1 MKFQFITSVA
11 AVLLSSGH
19 GVFAAEE
26 VSCCCWS
33 SLRLRAQT
41 SPAAAVALLLLLLL
55 LVSMCFTCSSV
66 CLSAFDVDVYV
77 YALANTSISSI
88 AFFHLLSSLPT
99 NTYHSPS
106 PKTVKRK
113 IIAVHAQGAFL
124 VYGLRWKVVV
134 VPGRLKVVVKRPM

>member
-55 LVSMCFTCSSV
+55 LVSMCCTCSSV

>member
-19 GVFAAEE
+19 GVFAAKE

-55 LVSMCFTCSSV
+55 VSMCCTCSSV

>member
-1 MKFQFITSVA
+1 MKFHFITSVA

-41 SPAAAVALLLLLLL
+41 SPAAAVALLLLLL
-55 LVSMCFTCSSV
+55 VSMCCTCSSV
-66 CLSAFDVDVYV
+66 CLSTLFDVDVYV
-77 YALANTSISSI
+77 CALANTSISSI

>member
-19 GVFAAEE
+19 GVFAAKE
-26 VSCCCWS
+26 VRCWS
-33 SLRLRAQT
+33 SLRARA
-41 SPAAAVALLLLLLL
+41 LLLL
-55 LVSMCFTCSSV
+55 LVSMCCTCSSV
-66 CLSAFDVDVYV
+66 CLSTLFDVDVYV
-77 YALANTSISSI
+77 CALANTSISSI

>member
-33 SLRLRAQT
+33 SLRARA
-41 SPAAAVALLLLLLL
+41 LLLLLL
-55 LVSMCFTCSSV
+55 LVSMCCTCSSV
-66 CLSAFDVDVYV
+66 CLSTLFDVDVYV
-77 YALANTSISSI
+77 CALANTSISSI
-88 AFFHLLSSLPT
+88 SFFHLLSSLPT